1 MSSKYKKFLDLG
13 MLTSRYVAANFDN
26 LGQKRS
32 VLMSIFLCQ
41 DKIPISK
48 QNISL
53 KNYLETTSFL
63 SKIKK
68 YK

>member
-1 MSSKYKKFLDLG
+1 MSSTYKKFLDPG
-13 MLTSRYVAANFDN
+13 MVTSRFVAAKFDN

-32 VLMSIFLCQ
+32 VLISIFLYQ
-41 DKIPISK
+41 NKIPTLK

-53 KNYLETTSFL
+53 LETTSFL

-68 YK
+68 IQVNS